1 MKQIISQKYQY
12 LAIRTESS
20 TFAIAQQKKGISNMN
35 RKRIIIGFIAIFL
48 LLCIP
53 MAMQGKKSYTPFLLN
68 DDDTPTEIRGY
79 VEDSLTHNRLANV
92 SITLLRNGKPLKFTR
107 TKEDGTFVLPI
118 TEKQANDRLQA
129 TFMGYKKTKMAISSD
144 KETIISMASTAFVL
158 KEVQVKGSRIT
169 GRDTISFDL
178 TRFANERDNSLK
190 DVLKKLPGVDIEKNG
205 RINYN
210 GKPINRFTVEG
221 LDLTGGKYNQLEENI
236 KAKDVKKAEVIEHDQ
251 PIKALQNKTFTD
263 NVAMNIALKDSARDK
278 FMPTIKPYVL
288 VGKPTTVG
296 GNLNIM
302 QIGKKKQMMYD
313 ATYDRSGKNLGND
326 FDLLASY
333 SGRLSAATLPSWLST
348 PSLDAPIDEERLRF
362 NTSQKY
368 SINHIKKNKQD
379 AESRIEANYVRQVI
393 RQQRENTSIYDLGGD
408 APISTTE
415 RNHKT
420 MISDAF
426 NLEYENKVNQA
437 SHYGNE
443 HLSLNAAQ
451 NDGLSNINDTL
462 TQRIRIPRINIAT
475 NIYRLFV
482 WKKSQL
488 SWKSVADYHHG
499 VADLYVND
507 DRNRIRTNLWH
518 TAHALAWQKNRFH
531 WTQEYRASLDINNL
545 YAKSQESNYGK
556 NPGNT
561 DEIGKNSESI
571 DRNSD
576 EIGQN
581 CLNITGK
588 FTPFWQ
594 YKTDDFRISFSP
606 DMVWE
611 RFTHPQKTLFA
622 VSPYLYLYKKLDFR
636 RELTAYMGYNT
647 STGSAAYYALNQY
660 RKSYRSWY
668 QSSDIIPI
676 TRSLYGKLSYDYKRP
691 IKEIFLSVSV
701 NGGRYWMNTATD
713 LRIVDSN
720 YYTSLY
726 KQDSKSDNIGGSLYI
741 SKGFYDL
748 HLKTRLTAE
757 YAYSKGEQYTN
768 HQAISYESNNYTLK
782 PSIDFS
788 PSWCQFSYEGEFSF
802 YNSKRQKISNSSLFD
817 WKQSLSAT
825 ATISHVD
832 LTFSLVHY
840 HNELQEGNKLNC
852 LLGDASAV
860 WRMKK
865 LRLSAELRNIF
876 NKKSYVET
884 TYSGV
889 STLTDSYYLRP
900 RELMLTAQYSF

>member
-1 MKQIISQKYQY
+1 M
-12 LAIRTESS
+12 
-20 TFAIAQQKKGISNMN
+20 
-35 RKRIIIGFIAIFL
+35 KRIIISFIAFFL
-48 LLCIP
+48 LFCIP
-53 MAMQGKKSYTPFLLN
+53 MAMQSKRNTPILL
-68 DDDTPTEIRGY
+68 DDNNTTSGIHGY

-118 TEKQANDRLQA
+118 TEKQANDKVQA
-129 TFMGYKKTKMAISSD
+129 TFMGYKKTKTSISSG

-221 LDLTGGKYNQLEENI
+221 LDLTGVKYNQLEENI

-278 FMPTIKPYVL
+278 LMPTLKPYML
-288 VGKPTTVG
+288 VGHPSHIG
-296 GNLNIM
+296 GSVNIM

-313 ATYDRSGKNLGND
+313 AEYDRTGKNLGYA
-326 FDLLASY
+326 LTQLASY
-333 SGRLSAATLPSWLST
+333 SNRLAPASLPSWISV

-368 SINHIKKNKQD
+368 SINHIKKNKDD
-379 AESRIEANYVRQVI
+379 AETRIEANYLHTVTRQE
-393 RQQRENTSIYDLGGD
+393 RENMSIYDLGGE
-408 APISTTE
+408 APTVTTE
-415 RNHKT
+415 HNHKT

-426 NLEYENKVNQA
+426 NLQWENKVNKA
-437 SHYGNE
+437 EHYGNE
-443 HLSLNAAQ
+443 SISLSAAQ
-451 NDGLSNINDTL
+451 SDGLSNINDTL
-462 TQRIRIPRINIAT
+462 TQRVRIPKLDLSAS
-475 NIYRLFV
+475 IYRLFV
-482 WKKSQL
+482 FKKSQL
-488 SWKSVADYHHG
+488 SWRSTADYHHG

-518 TAHALAWQKNRFH
+518 TAHALQWMRNRFH
-531 WTQEYRASLDINNL
+531 WTQEYRMSIDLNNI
-545 YAKSQESNYGK
+545 YAKYQERS
-556 NPGNT
+556 
-561 DEIGKNSESI
+561 DEIGKNNGFIE
-571 DRNSD
+571 NSHD

-581 CLNITGK
+581 SLNITGK
-588 FTPFWQ
+588 FTPYWQ
-594 YKTDDFRISFSP
+594 YKTETFRMSFSP
-606 DMVWE
+606 DFMWE
-611 RFTHPQKTLFA
+611 RFTYPQKTLLTI
-622 VSPYLYLYKKLDFR
+622 SPYLYLYKKLDFR
-636 RELTAYMGYNT
+636 RELTIYTGY
-647 STGSAAYYALNQY
+647 STGTGNATNYAMKQY
-660 RKSYRSWY
+660 RQSYRSWY
-668 QSSDIIPI
+668 TSSDIIPI

-691 IKEIFLSVSV
+691 IKEIFFSASV
-701 NGGRYWMNTATD
+701 NASKNWMNTASD
-713 LRIVDSN
+713 LRIEDGK

-726 KQDSKSDNIGGSLYI
+726 KQDSKSNNLGASLYI

-748 HLKTRLTAE
+748 HLKTRLE
-757 YAYSKGEQYTN
+757 GSYNYSKGEQYSSGK
-768 HQAISYESNNYTLK
+768 AISYTADNYTVK

-788 PSWCQFSYEGEFSF
+788 PSWCAFSYEGEFSF
-802 YNSKRQKISNSSLFD
+802 YNSKRQKMAKSSLFN
-817 WKQSLSAT
+817 WRQSVSAT

-832 LTFSLVHY
+832 LSFSLVHY
-840 HNELQEGNKLNC
+840 RNELQEGNHLNT

-865 LRLSAELRNIF
+865 LRLSAELRNLF
-876 NKKSYVET
+876 NKKNYMET
-884 TYSGV
+884 IYSGI
-889 STLTDSYYLRP
+889 STLTDSYHLRP
-900 RELMLTAQYSF
+900 RELMISAQYSF

>member
-1 MKQIISQKYQY
+1 MKK
-12 LAIRTESS
+12 
-20 TFAIAQQKKGISNMN
+20 
-35 RKRIIIGFIAIFL
+35 IIIGFITFFL
-48 LLCIP
+48 LFCIP
-53 MAMQGKKSYTPFLLN
+53 MAMQSKRNTPILL
-68 DDDTPTEIRGY
+68 DDDNTATGIHGY

-107 TKEDGTFVLPI
+107 TKEDGTFVFPT
-118 TEKQANDRLQA
+118 TEKQANDKLQA
-129 TFMGYKKTKMAISSD
+129 TFMGYKKTKTSISSG

-278 FMPTIKPYVL
+278 LMPTLKPYML
-288 VGKPTTVG
+288 VGHPSHVG
-296 GNLNIM
+296 GSINIM

-313 ATYDRSGKNLGND
+313 AEYDRTGKNLGYSLNQ
-326 FDLLASY
+326 LASY
-333 SGRLSAATLPSWLST
+333 SNRLAPASLPSWVSV

-368 SINHIKKNKQD
+368 SINHIKKNKDD
-379 AESRIEANYVRQVI
+379 AETRIEANYLRTVTRQE
-393 RQQRENTSIYDLGGD
+393 RENISIYDFGD
-408 APISTTE
+408 EAPTVTTE
-415 RNHKT
+415 HNQKT

-426 NLEYENKVNQA
+426 NLQWENKVNKA
-437 SHYGNE
+437 EHYGNE
-443 HLSLNAAQ
+443 SISLSAAQ

-462 TQRIRIPRINIAT
+462 TQRVRIPKLDLSAS
-475 NIYRLFV
+475 IYRLFV
-482 WKKSQL
+482 FKKSQL
-488 SWKSVADYHHG
+488 SWRSTADYHHG

-518 TAHALAWQKNRFH
+518 TAHALQWMRNRFH
-531 WTQEYRASLDINNL
+531 WTQEYRMSIDLNNI
-545 YAKSQESNYGK
+545 YAKYQERS
-556 NPGNT
+556 
-561 DEIGKNSESI
+561 DEIGKNNGSI
-571 DRNSD
+571 ENSHD

-581 CLNITGK
+581 SLNITGK
-588 FTPFWQ
+588 FTPYWQ
-594 YKTDDFRISFSP
+594 YKTETFRMSFSP
-606 DMVWE
+606 DFIWE
-611 RFTHPQKTLFA
+611 RFTYPQKTLLTI
-622 VSPYLYLYKKLDFR
+622 SPYLYLYKKLDFR
-636 RELTAYMGYNT
+636 RELTIFTGY
-647 STGSAAYYALNQY
+647 STGTGNATNYAIKQY

-668 QSSDIIPI
+668 TSSDIIPI

-691 IKEIFLSVSV
+691 IKEIFFSASV
-701 NGGRYWMNTATD
+701 NASKNWMNTASD
-713 LRIVDSN
+713 LRIEDGK
-720 YYTSLY
+720 YHTSLY

-748 HLKTRLTAE
+748 HLKTRLE
-757 YAYSKGEQYTN
+757 GSYNYSKGEQYSSGK
-768 HQAISYESNNYTLK
+768 AISYTADNYTVK

-788 PSWCQFSYEGEFSF
+788 PSWCAFSYEGEFSF
-802 YNSKRQKISNSSLFD
+802 YNSKRQKMANSSLFN
-817 WKQSLSAT
+817 WRQSISAT

-832 LTFSLVHY
+832 LSFSLVHY
-840 HNELQEGNKLNC
+840 RNELQEGSHLNT

-865 LRLSAELRNIF
+865 LRLSAELRNLF
-876 NKKSYVET
+876 NKKNYMET
-884 TYSGV
+884 IYSGI

-900 RELMLTAQYSF
+900 RELMISAQYSF

>member
-1 MKQIISQKYQY
+1 MKK
-12 LAIRTESS
+12 
-20 TFAIAQQKKGISNMN
+20 
-35 RKRIIIGFIAIFL
+35 IIIVFIALFL
-48 LLCIP
+48 LFCIP
-53 MAMQGKKSYTPFLLN
+53 MAMQGKRKTAILL
-68 DDDTPTEIRGY
+68 DDDNTATGIHGY

-107 TKEDGTFVLPI
+107 TKEDGTFVFPT
-118 TEKQANDRLQA
+118 TEKQANDKLQA
-129 TFMGYKKTKMAISSD
+129 TFMGYKKTKTSISSG
-144 KETIISMASTAFVL
+144 KETVISMASTAFVL

-278 FMPTIKPYVL
+278 LMPTLKPYLL
-288 VGKPTTVG
+288 VGHPSHVG
-296 GNLNIM
+296 GSINIM

-313 ATYDRSGKNLGND
+313 AEYDRTGKNLGYALNQ
-326 FDLLASY
+326 LASY
-333 SGRLSAATLPSWLST
+333 SNRLAPASLPSWISV

-368 SINHIKKNKQD
+368 SINHIKKNKDD
-379 AESRIEANYVRQVI
+379 AETRIEANYLRTVTRQE
-393 RQQRENTSIYDLGGD
+393 RENMSIYDLGGE
-408 APISTTE
+408 APTVTTE
-415 RNHKT
+415 HNHKT

-426 NLEYENKVNQA
+426 NLQWENKVNKA
-437 SHYGNE
+437 EHYGNE
-443 HLSLNAAQ
+443 SISLSAAQ
-451 NDGLSNINDTL
+451 SDGLSNINDTL
-462 TQRIRIPRINIAT
+462 TQRVRIPKLDLSAS
-475 NIYRLFV
+475 IYRLFV
-482 WKKSQL
+482 FKKSQL
-488 SWKSVADYHHG
+488 SWRSTADYHHG

-518 TAHALAWQKNRFH
+518 TAHALQWMKNRFH
-531 WTQEYRASLDINNL
+531 WTQEYRMSIDLNNI
-545 YAKSQESNYGK
+545 YAKYQKRS
-556 NPGNT
+556 
-561 DEIGKNSESI
+561 DEIGKNGGFIGKSH
-571 DRNSD
+571 D

-581 CLNITGK
+581 SLNITGK
-588 FTPFWQ
+588 FTPYWQ
-594 YKTDDFRISFSP
+594 YKTETFRMSFSP
-606 DMVWE
+606 DFIWE
-611 RFTHPQKTLFA
+611 RFTYPQKTLLT

-636 RELTAYMGYNT
+636 RELTIYTRY
-647 STGSAAYYALNQY
+647 STGTGNATNYAIKQY

-668 QSSDIIPI
+668 TSSDIIPI

-691 IKEIFLSVSV
+691 IKEIFFSASV
-701 NGGRYWMNTATD
+701 NASKNWMNTASD
-713 LRIVDSN
+713 LRIVDGK

-726 KQDSKSDNIGGSLYI
+726 KQDSKSNNLGASLYI

-748 HLKTRLTAE
+748 HLKTRLE
-757 YAYSKGEQYTN
+757 GSYNYSKGEQYSSGN
-768 HQAISYESNNYTLK
+768 AISYTADNYTVK

-788 PSWCQFSYEGEFSF
+788 PSWCAFSYEGEFSF
-802 YNSKRQKISNSSLFD
+802 YNSKRQKMAKSSLFN
-817 WKQSLSAT
+817 WRQSVSAT

-832 LTFSLVHY
+832 LSFSLVHY
-840 HNELQEGNKLNC
+840 RNELQEGCHLNT

-865 LRLSAELRNIF
+865 LRLSAELRNLF
-876 NKKSYVET
+876 NKKNYMET
-884 TYSGV
+884 IYSGI
-889 STLTDSYYLRP
+889 STLTDSYHLRP
-900 RELMLTAQYSF
+900 RELMISAQYSF

>member
-1 MKQIISQKYQY
+1 MKK
-12 LAIRTESS
+12 
-20 TFAIAQQKKGISNMN
+20 
-35 RKRIIIGFIAIFL
+35 IIIGFITFFL
-48 LLCIP
+48 LFCIP
-53 MAMQGKKSYTPFLLN
+53 MAMQSKRNTPILL
-68 DDDTPTEIRGY
+68 DDDNTATVIHGY

-107 TKEDGTFVLPI
+107 TKEDGTFVFPT
-118 TEKQANDRLQA
+118 TEKQANDKLQA
-129 TFMGYKKTKMAISSD
+129 TFMGYKKTKTSISSG
-144 KETIISMASTAFVL
+144 KETVISMASTAFVL

-278 FMPTIKPYVL
+278 LMPTLKPYLL
-288 VGKPTTVG
+288 VGHPSHVG
-296 GNLNIM
+296 GSINIM

-313 ATYDRSGKNLGND
+313 AEYDRTGKNLGYALNQ
-326 FDLLASY
+326 LASY
-333 SGRLSAATLPSWLST
+333 SNRLAPASLPSWVSV

-368 SINHIKKNKQD
+368 SINHIKKNKDD
-379 AESRIEANYVRQVI
+379 AETRIEANYLRTVTRQE
-393 RQQRENTSIYDLGGD
+393 RENQSIYDLGGD
-408 APISTTE
+408 APTVTTE
-415 RNHKT
+415 HNYKT

-426 NLEYENKVNQA
+426 NLQWENKVNKA
-437 SHYGNE
+437 EHYGNE
-443 HLSLNAAQ
+443 SISLSAAQ

-462 TQRIRIPRINIAT
+462 TQRVRIPKLDLSAS
-475 NIYRLFV
+475 IYRLFV
-482 WKKSQL
+482 FKKSQL
-488 SWKSVADYHHG
+488 SWRSTADYHHG

-518 TAHALAWQKNRFH
+518 TAHALQWMKNRFH
-531 WTQEYRASLDINNL
+531 WTQEYRMSIDLNNI
-545 YAKSQESNYGK
+545 YTKYQERS
-556 NPGNT
+556 
-561 DEIGKNSESI
+561 DEIGKNGGFI
-571 DRNSD
+571 GNSHD

-581 CLNITGK
+581 SLNITGK
-588 FTPFWQ
+588 FTPYWQ
-594 YKTDDFRISFSP
+594 YKTETFRMSFSP
-606 DMVWE
+606 DFIWE
-611 RFTHPQKTLFA
+611 RFTYPQKTLLT

-636 RELTAYMGYNT
+636 RELTIFTGY
-647 STGSAAYYALNQY
+647 STGTGNATNYAIKQY

-668 QSSDIIPI
+668 TSSDIIPI

-691 IKEIFLSVSV
+691 IKEIFFSASV
-701 NGGRYWMNTATD
+701 NASKNWMNTASD
-713 LRIVDSN
+713 LRIVDGK

-726 KQDSKSDNIGGSLYI
+726 KQDSKSENIGGSLYI

-748 HLKTRLTAE
+748 HLKTRLE
-757 YAYSKGEQYTN
+757 GSYNYSKGEQYSSGK
-768 HQAISYESNNYTLK
+768 AISYTADNYTVK

-788 PSWCQFSYEGEFSF
+788 PSWCAFSYEGEFSF
-802 YNSKRQKISNSSLFD
+802 YNSIRQKMAKSSLFN
-817 WKQSLSAT
+817 WRQSVSAT

-832 LTFSLVHY
+832 LSFSLVHY
-840 HNELQEGNKLNC
+840 RNELQEGNHLNT

-865 LRLSAELRNIF
+865 LRLSAELRNLF
-876 NKKSYVET
+876 NKKNYMET
-884 TYSGV
+884 IYSGI
-889 STLTDSYYLRP
+889 STLTDSYHLRP
-900 RELMLTAQYSF
+900 RELMISAQYSF

>member
-1 MKQIISQKYQY
+1 MKKIIISF
-12 LAIRTESS
+12 I
-20 TFAIAQQKKGISNMN
+20 TF
-35 RKRIIIGFIAIFL
+35 FL
-48 LLCIP
+48 LFCIP
-53 MAMQGKKSYTPFLLN
+53 MAMQSKRNTPILL
-68 DDDTPTEIRGY
+68 DDDNTATGIHGY

-118 TEKQANDRLQA
+118 TEKQANDKLQA
-129 TFMGYKKTKMAISSD
+129 TFMGYKKTKTSISSG

-278 FMPTIKPYVL
+278 LMSTLKPYML
-288 VGKPTTVG
+288 VGHPSRVCG
-296 GNLNIM
+296 SINIM

-313 ATYDRSGKNLGND
+313 AEYDRTGKNLGYALNQ
-326 FDLLASY
+326 LASY
-333 SGRLSAATLPSWLST
+333 SNRLAPASLPSWISV

-368 SINHIKKNKQD
+368 SINHIKKNKDD
-379 AESRIEANYVRQVI
+379 AETRIEANYLRTVTRQE
-393 RQQRENTSIYDLGGD
+393 RENMSIYDLGGE
-408 APISTTE
+408 APTVTTE
-415 RNHKT
+415 HNHKT

-426 NLEYENKVNQA
+426 NLQWENKVNKA
-437 SHYGNE
+437 EHYGNE
-443 HLSLNAAQ
+443 SIGLSAAQ

-462 TQRIRIPRINIAT
+462 TQRVRIPKLDLSAS
-475 NIYRLFV
+475 IYRLFV
-482 WKKSQL
+482 FKKSQL
-488 SWKSVADYHHG
+488 SWRSTADYHHG

-507 DRNRIRTNLWH
+507 ERNRIRTNLWH
-518 TAHALAWQKNRFH
+518 TAHALQWMRNRFH
-531 WTQEYRASLDINNL
+531 WTQEYRMSIDLNNI
-545 YAKSQESNYGK
+545 YAKYQKRS
-556 NPGNT
+556 
-561 DEIGKNSESI
+561 DEIGKNNGFIE
-571 DRNSD
+571 NSHD

-581 CLNITGK
+581 SLNITGK
-588 FTPFWQ
+588 FTPYWQ
-594 YKTDDFRISFSP
+594 YKTETFRMSFSP
-606 DMVWE
+606 DFMWE
-611 RFTHPQKTLFA
+611 RFTYPQKTLLTI
-622 VSPYLYLYKKLDFR
+622 SPYLYLYKKLDFR
-636 RELTAYMGYNT
+636 RELTIYTGY
-647 STGSAAYYALNQY
+647 STGTGNATNYAMKQY
-660 RKSYRSWY
+660 RQSYRSWY
-668 QSSDIIPI
+668 TSSDIIPI

-691 IKEIFLSVSV
+691 IKEIFFSASV
-701 NGGRYWMNTATD
+701 NASKNWMNTASD
-713 LRIVDSN
+713 LRIEDGK

-748 HLKTRLTAE
+748 HLKTRLE
-757 YAYSKGEQYTN
+757 GSYNYSKGEQYSSGK
-768 HQAISYESNNYTLK
+768 AISYTADNYTVK

-788 PSWCQFSYEGEFSF
+788 PSWCAFSYEGEFSF
-802 YNSKRQKISNSSLFD
+802 YNSKRQKMAKSSLFN
-817 WKQSLSAT
+817 WRQSVSAT

-832 LTFSLVHY
+832 LSFSLVHY
-840 HNELQEGNKLNC
+840 RNELQEGCHLNT

-865 LRLSAELRNIF
+865 LRLSAELRNLF
-876 NKKSYVET
+876 NKKNYMET
-884 TYSGV
+884 IYSGI
-889 STLTDSYYLRP
+889 STLTDSYQLRP
-900 RELMLTAQYSF
+900 RELMISAQYSF

>member
-1 MKQIISQKYQY
+1 MKKIFIGY
-12 LAIRTESS
+12 I
-20 TFAIAQQKKGISNMN
+20 TF
-35 RKRIIIGFIAIFL
+35 FL

-53 MAMQGKKSYTPFLLN
+53 MAMQGKRNTPILL
-68 DDDTPTEIRGY
+68 DDDNTATGIHGY

-107 TKEDGTFVLPI
+107 TKEDGTFVFPT
-118 TEKQANDRLQA
+118 TEKQANDKLQA
-129 TFMGYKKTKMAISSD
+129 TFMGYKKTKTSISSG
-144 KETIISMASTAFVL
+144 KETVISMASTAFML

-236 KAKDVKKAEVIEHDQ
+236 KAKDVKKAEIIEHDQ

-278 FMPTIKPYVL
+278 LMPTLKPYML
-288 VGKPTTVG
+288 VGHPSHVG
-296 GNLNIM
+296 GSINIM

-313 ATYDRSGKNLGND
+313 AEYDRTGKNLGYALNQ
-326 FDLLASY
+326 LASY
-333 SGRLSAATLPSWLST
+333 SNRLAPASLPLWLSV

-368 SINHIKKNKQD
+368 SINHIKKNKDD
-379 AESRIEANYVRQVI
+379 AETRIEANYLRTVTRQE
-393 RQQRENTSIYDLGGD
+393 RENMSIYDLGGE
-408 APISTTE
+408 APTITTE
-415 RNHKT
+415 HNHKT

-426 NLEYENKVNQA
+426 NLQWENKVNKA
-437 SHYGNE
+437 EHYGNE
-443 HLSLNAAQ
+443 SISLSAAQ

-462 TQRIRIPRINIAT
+462 TQRVRIPKLDLAAS
-475 NIYRLFV
+475 IYRLFV
-482 WKKSQL
+482 FKKSQL
-488 SWKSVADYHHG
+488 SWRSTADYHHG

-507 DRNRIRTNLWH
+507 ERNRIRTNLWH
-518 TAHALAWQKNRFH
+518 TAHALQWMKNRFH
-531 WTQEYRASLDINNL
+531 WTQEYRMSIDLNNI
-545 YAKSQESNYGK
+545 YAKYQERS
-556 NPGNT
+556 
-561 DEIGKNSESI
+561 DEIGKNNGFIE
-571 DRNSD
+571 NSHD

-581 CLNITGK
+581 SLNITGK
-588 FTPFWQ
+588 FTPYWQ
-594 YKTDDFRISFSP
+594 YKTETFRMSFSP
-606 DMVWE
+606 DFIWE
-611 RFTHPQKTLFA
+611 RFTYPQKTLLT

-636 RELTAYMGYNT
+636 RELTIYTGY
-647 STGSAAYYALNQY
+647 STGTGNATNYAIKQY

-668 QSSDIIPI
+668 TSSDIIPI

-691 IKEIFLSVSV
+691 IKEIFFSASV
-701 NGGRYWMNTATD
+701 NASKNWMNMASD
-713 LRIVDSN
+713 LRIEDGK

-726 KQDSKSDNIGGSLYI
+726 KQDSEGDNIGGSLYI

-748 HLKTRLTAE
+748 HLKTRLE
-757 YAYSKGEQYTN
+757 GSYNYSKGEQYSSGN
-768 HQAISYESNNYTLK
+768 AISYTADNYTVK

-788 PSWCQFSYEGEFSF
+788 PSWCAFSYEGEFSF
-802 YNSKRQKISNSSLFD
+802 YNSKRQKIAKSSLFN
-817 WKQSLSAT
+817 WRQSVSAT
-825 ATISHVD
+825 ATINHVD
-832 LTFSLVHY
+832 LSFSLVHY
-840 HNELQEGNKLNC
+840 RNELQEGKHLNT

-865 LRLSAELRNIF
+865 LRLSAELRNLF
-876 NKKSYVET
+876 NKKNYMET
-884 TYSGV
+884 IYSGI
-889 STLTDSYYLRP
+889 STLTDSYHLRP
-900 RELMLTAQYSF
+900 RELMISAQYSF

>member
-1 MKQIISQKYQY
+1 MKKI
-12 LAIRTESS
+12 
-20 TFAIAQQKKGISNMN
+20 F
-35 RKRIIIGFIAIFL
+35 IGFITFFL

-53 MAMQGKKSYTPFLLN
+53 MAMQSKRNTPILL
-68 DDDTPTEIRGY
+68 DDDNTATGIHGY

-107 TKEDGTFVLPI
+107 TKEDGTFVLPV
-118 TEKQANDRLQA
+118 TEKQANDKLQA
-129 TFMGYKKTKMAISSD
+129 TFMGYKKTKTSISSG
-144 KETIISMASTAFVL
+144 KETVISMASTAFVL

-278 FMPTIKPYVL
+278 LMPTLKPYLL
-288 VGKPTTVG
+288 VGHPSHVG
-296 GNLNIM
+296 GSINIM

-313 ATYDRSGKNLGND
+313 AEYDRTGKNLGYSLNQ
-326 FDLLASY
+326 LASY
-333 SGRLSAATLPSWLST
+333 SNRLAPASLPSWVSV

-368 SINHIKKNKQD
+368 SINHIKKNKDD
-379 AESRIEANYVRQVI
+379 AETRIEANYLRTVTRQE
-393 RQQRENTSIYDLGGD
+393 RENQSIYNLGGE
-408 APISTTE
+408 APTITTE
-415 RNHKT
+415 HNHKT

-426 NLEYENKVNQA
+426 NLQWENKVNKA
-437 SHYGNE
+437 EHYGNE
-443 HLSLNAAQ
+443 SISLSAVQ
-451 NDGLSNINDTL
+451 SDGLSNINDTL
-462 TQRIRIPRINIAT
+462 TQRVRIPKLDLAAS
-475 NIYRLFV
+475 IYRLFV
-482 WKKSQL
+482 FKKSQL
-488 SWKSVADYHHG
+488 SWRSTADYHHG

-518 TAHALAWQKNRFH
+518 TAHALQWMKNRFH
-531 WTQEYRASLDINNL
+531 WTQEYRMSIDLNNI
-545 YAKSQESNYGK
+545 YAKYQERS
-556 NPGNT
+556 
-561 DEIGKNSESI
+561 DEIGKNGGFI
-571 DRNSD
+571 GNSHD

-581 CLNITGK
+581 SLNITGK
-588 FTPFWQ
+588 FTPYWQ
-594 YKTDDFRISFSP
+594 YKTETFRMSFSP
-606 DMVWE
+606 DFIWE
-611 RFTHPQKTLFA
+611 RFTYPQKTLLT

-636 RELTAYMGYNT
+636 RELTIYTGYNT
-647 STGSAAYYALNQY
+647 GTGNATNYAIKQY

-668 QSSDIIPI
+668 TSSDIIPI

-691 IKEIFLSVSV
+691 IKEIFFSASI
-701 NGGRYWMNTATD
+701 NASKNWMNTASD
-713 LRIVDSN
+713 LRIVDGK

-726 KQDSKSDNIGGSLYI
+726 KQDSEGNNIGGSLYI

-748 HLKTRLTAE
+748 HLKTRLE
-757 YAYSKGEQYTN
+757 GSYNYSKGEQYSSGK
-768 HQAISYESNNYTLK
+768 AISYTADNYTVK

-788 PSWCQFSYEGEFSF
+788 PSWCAFSYEGEFSF
-802 YNSKRQKISNSSLFD
+802 YNSKRPKMAKSSLFN
-817 WKQSLSAT
+817 WRQSVSAT

-832 LTFSLVHY
+832 LSFSLVHY
-840 HNELQEGNKLNC
+840 HNELQEGNHLNT

-865 LRLSAELRNIF
+865 LRLSAELRNLF
-876 NKKSYVET
+876 NKKNYMET
-884 TYSGV
+884 IYSGI
-889 STLTDSYYLRP
+889 STLTDSYHLRP
-900 RELMLTAQYSF
+900 RELMISAQYSF

>member
-1 MKQIISQKYQY
+1 MKK
-12 LAIRTESS
+12 
-20 TFAIAQQKKGISNMN
+20 
-35 RKRIIIGFIAIFL
+35 IIIGFITFFL
-48 LLCIP
+48 LFCIP
-53 MAMQGKKSYTPFLLN
+53 MAMQSKRNTPILL
-68 DDDTPTEIRGY
+68 DDDNTATVIHGY

-107 TKEDGTFVLPI
+107 TKEDGTFVFPT
-118 TEKQANDRLQA
+118 TEKQANDKLQA
-129 TFMGYKKTKMAISSD
+129 TFMGYKKTKTSISSG
-144 KETIISMASTAFVL
+144 KETVISMASTAFVL

-278 FMPTIKPYVL
+278 LMPTLKPYLL
-288 VGKPTTVG
+288 VGHPSHVG
-296 GNLNIM
+296 GSINIM

-313 ATYDRSGKNLGND
+313 AEYDRTGKNLGYALNQ
-326 FDLLASY
+326 LASY
-333 SGRLSAATLPSWLST
+333 SNRLAPASLPSWVSV

-368 SINHIKKNKQD
+368 SINHIKKNKDD
-379 AESRIEANYVRQVI
+379 AETRIEANYLRTVTRQE
-393 RQQRENTSIYDLGGD
+393 RENQSIYDLGGD
-408 APISTTE
+408 APTVTTE
-415 RNHKT
+415 HNYKT

-426 NLEYENKVNQA
+426 NLQWENKVNKA
-437 SHYGNE
+437 EHYGNE
-443 HLSLNAAQ
+443 SISLSAAQ

-462 TQRIRIPRINIAT
+462 TQRVRIPKLDLSAS
-475 NIYRLFV
+475 IYRLFV
-482 WKKSQL
+482 FKKSQL
-488 SWKSVADYHHG
+488 SWRSTADYHHG

-518 TAHALAWQKNRFH
+518 TAHALQWMKNRFH
-531 WTQEYRASLDINNL
+531 WTQEYRMSIDLNNI
-545 YAKSQESNYGK
+545 YTKYQERS
-556 NPGNT
+556 
-561 DEIGKNSESI
+561 DEIGKNGGFI
-571 DRNSD
+571 GNSHD

-581 CLNITGK
+581 SLNITGK
-588 FTPFWQ
+588 FTPYWQ
-594 YKTDDFRISFSP
+594 YKTETFRMSFSP
-606 DMVWE
+606 DFIWE
-611 RFTHPQKTLFA
+611 RFTYPQKTLLT

-636 RELTAYMGYNT
+636 RELTIYTGY
-647 STGSAAYYALNQY
+647 STGTGNATNYAIKQY

-668 QSSDIIPI
+668 TSSDIIPI

-691 IKEIFLSVSV
+691 IKEIFFSASV
-701 NGGRYWMNTATD
+701 NASKNWMNTASD
-713 LRIVDSN
+713 LRIEDGK

-726 KQDSKSDNIGGSLYI
+726 KQDSKSNNLGASLYI

-748 HLKTRLTAE
+748 HLKTRLE
-757 YAYSKGEQYTN
+757 GSYNYSKGEQYSSGK
-768 HQAISYESNNYTLK
+768 AISYTADNYTVK

-788 PSWCQFSYEGEFSF
+788 PSWCAFSYEGEFSF
-802 YNSKRQKISNSSLFD
+802 YNSKRQKMAKSSLFN
-817 WKQSLSAT
+817 WRQSVSAT

-832 LTFSLVHY
+832 LSFSLVHY
-840 HNELQEGNKLNC
+840 RNELQEGNHLNT

-865 LRLSAELRNIF
+865 LRLSAELRNLF
-876 NKKSYVET
+876 NKKNYMET
-884 TYSGV
+884 IYSGI

-900 RELMLTAQYSF
+900 RELMISAQYSF

>member
-1 MKQIISQKYQY
+1 M
-12 LAIRTESS
+12 
-20 TFAIAQQKKGISNMN
+20 
-35 RKRIIIGFIAIFL
+35 KRIIISFIAFFL
-48 LLCIP
+48 LFCIP
-53 MAMQGKKSYTPFLLN
+53 MAMQSKRNSPILL
-68 DDDTPTEIRGY
+68 DDDNTATGIHGY

-107 TKEDGTFVLPI
+107 SKEDGTFVLPI
-118 TEKQANDRLQA
+118 TEKQANDKLQA
-129 TFMGYKKTKMAISSD
+129 TFMGYKKTKTSISSG

-278 FMPTIKPYVL
+278 LMPTLKPYML
-288 VGKPTTVG
+288 VGHPSHVG
-296 GNLNIM
+296 GSINIM

-313 ATYDRSGKNLGND
+313 AEYDRTGKNLGYSLNQ
-326 FDLLASY
+326 LASY
-333 SGRLSAATLPSWLST
+333 SNRLAPASLPSWISV

-368 SINHIKKNKQD
+368 SINHIKKNKDD
-379 AESRIEANYVRQVI
+379 AETRIEANYLRTVTRQE
-393 RQQRENTSIYDLGGD
+393 RENMSIYDLGGE
-408 APISTTE
+408 APTVTTE
-415 RNHKT
+415 HNQKT
-420 MISDAF
+420 IISDAF
-426 NLEYENKVNQA
+426 NLQWENKVNKA
-437 SHYGNE
+437 EHYGNE
-443 HLSLNAAQ
+443 SISLSTAQ
-451 NDGLSNINDTL
+451 SDGLSNINDTL
-462 TQRIRIPRINIAT
+462 TQRVRIPKLDLSAS
-475 NIYRLFV
+475 IYRLFV
-482 WKKSQL
+482 FKKSQL
-488 SWKSVADYHHG
+488 SWRSTADYHHG

-507 DRNRIRTNLWH
+507 ERNRIRTNLWH
-518 TAHALAWQKNRFH
+518 TAHALQWMKNRFH
-531 WTQEYRASLDINNL
+531 WTQEYRMSIDLNNI
-545 YAKSQESNYGK
+545 YAKYQERS
-556 NPGNT
+556 
-561 DEIGKNSESI
+561 DEIDKNNGFIE
-571 DRNSD
+571 NSHD

-581 CLNITGK
+581 SLNITGK
-588 FTPFWQ
+588 FTPYWQ
-594 YKTDDFRISFSP
+594 YKTETFRMSFSP
-606 DMVWE
+606 DFMWE
-611 RFTHPQKTLFA
+611 RFTYPQKTLLTI
-622 VSPYLYLYKKLDFR
+622 SPYLYLYKKLDFR
-636 RELTAYMGYNT
+636 RELTIYTGY
-647 STGSAAYYALNQY
+647 STGTGNATNYAMKQY

-668 QSSDIIPI
+668 TSSDIIPI

-691 IKEIFLSVSV
+691 IKEIFFSASV
-701 NGGRYWMNTATD
+701 NASKNWMNTASD
-713 LRIVDSN
+713 LRIEDGK

-726 KQDSKSDNIGGSLYI
+726 KQDSKSNNIGGSLYI

-748 HLKTRLTAE
+748 HLKTRLE
-757 YAYSKGEQYTN
+757 GSYNYSKGEQYSSGK
-768 HQAISYESNNYTLK
+768 AISYTADNYTVK

-788 PSWCQFSYEGEFSF
+788 PSWCAFSYEGEFSF
-802 YNSKRQKISNSSLFD
+802 YNSKRQKMAKSSLFN
-817 WKQSLSAT
+817 WRQSVSAT

-832 LTFSLVHY
+832 LSFSLVHY
-840 HNELQEGNKLNC
+840 RNKLQEGCYLNT

-865 LRLSAELRNIF
+865 LRLSAEFRNLF
-876 NKKSYVET
+876 NKKNYMET
-884 TYSGV
+884 IYSGI

-900 RELMLTAQYSF
+900 RELMISAQYSL

>member
-1 MKQIISQKYQY
+1 M
-12 LAIRTESS
+12 
-20 TFAIAQQKKGISNMN
+20 
-35 RKRIIIGFIAIFL
+35 KRIIISFIAFFL
-48 LLCIP
+48 LFCIP
-53 MAMQGKKSYTPFLLN
+53 MAMQSKRNTPILL
-68 DDDTPTEIRGY
+68 DDDNTATGIHGY

-118 TEKQANDRLQA
+118 TEKQANDKLQA
-129 TFMGYKKTKMAISSD
+129 TFMGYKKTKTSISSG

-278 FMPTIKPYVL
+278 LMPTLKPYML
-288 VGKPTTVG
+288 VGHPSHVG
-296 GNLNIM
+296 GSVNIM

-313 ATYDRSGKNLGND
+313 AEYDRTGKNLGYA
-326 FDLLASY
+326 LTQLASY
-333 SGRLSAATLPSWLST
+333 SNRLAPASLPSWISV

-368 SINHIKKNKQD
+368 SINHIKKNKDD
-379 AESRIEANYVRQVI
+379 AETRIEANYLRTVTRQE
-393 RQQRENTSIYDLGGD
+393 RENMSIYDLGGE
-408 APISTTE
+408 APTVTTE
-415 RNHKT
+415 HNHKT

-426 NLEYENKVNQA
+426 NLQWENKVNKTE
-437 SHYGNE
+437 HYGNE
-443 HLSLNAAQ
+443 SISLSAAQ
-451 NDGLSNINDTL
+451 SDGLSNINDTL
-462 TQRIRIPRINIAT
+462 TQRVRIPKLDLSAS
-475 NIYRLFV
+475 IYRLLVF
-482 WKKSQL
+482 KKSQL
-488 SWKSVADYHHG
+488 SWRSTADYHHG

-507 DRNRIRTNLWH
+507 ERNRIRTNLWH
-518 TAHALAWQKNRFH
+518 TAHALQWMKNRFH
-531 WTQEYRASLDINNL
+531 WTQEYRMSIDLNNI
-545 YAKSQESNYGK
+545 YAKYQKRS
-556 NPGNT
+556 
-561 DEIGKNSESI
+561 DEIGKNNGFTE
-571 DRNSD
+571 NSHD
-576 EIGQN
+576 EIGKN

-588 FTPFWQ
+588 FTPYWQ
-594 YKTDDFRISFSP
+594 YKTETFRMSFSP
-606 DMVWE
+606 DFIWE
-611 RFTHPQKTLFA
+611 RFTYPQKTLLTI
-622 VSPYLYLYKKLDFR
+622 SPYLYLYKKLDFR
-636 RELTAYMGYNT
+636 RELTIYTGY
-647 STGSAAYYALNQY
+647 STGTGNATNYAIKQY

-668 QSSDIIPI
+668 TSSDIIPI

-691 IKEIFLSVSV
+691 IKEIFFSASV
-701 NGGRYWMNTATD
+701 NASKNWMNTASD
-713 LRIVDSN
+713 LRIVDGK

-726 KQDSKSDNIGGSLYI
+726 KQDSKSNNLGASLYI

-748 HLKTRLTAE
+748 HLKTRLE
-757 YAYSKGEQYTN
+757 GSYNYSKGEQYSSGK
-768 HQAISYESNNYTLK
+768 AISYTADNYTVK

-788 PSWCQFSYEGEFSF
+788 PSWCAFSYEGEFSF
-802 YNSKRQKISNSSLFD
+802 YNSKRQKMANSSLFN
-817 WKQSLSAT
+817 WRQSVSAT

-832 LTFSLVHY
+832 LSFSLVHY
-840 HNELQEGNKLNC
+840 HNKLQEGSHLNN

-865 LRLSAELRNIF
+865 LRLSAELRNLF
-876 NKKSYVET
+876 NKKNYMET
-884 TYSGV
+884 IYSGI
-889 STLTDSYYLRP
+889 STLTDSYHLRP
-900 RELMLTAQYSF
+900 RELMISAQYSF

>member
-1 MKQIISQKYQY
+1 MKK
-12 LAIRTESS
+12 
-20 TFAIAQQKKGISNMN
+20 
-35 RKRIIIGFIAIFL
+35 IIIGFITFFL
-48 LLCIP
+48 LFCIP
-53 MAMQGKKSYTPFLLN
+53 MAMQSKRNTPILL
-68 DDDTPTEIRGY
+68 DDDNTATGIHGY

-107 TKEDGTFVLPI
+107 TKEDGTFVFPT
-118 TEKQANDRLQA
+118 TEKQANDKLQA
-129 TFMGYKKTKMAISSD
+129 TFMGYKKTKTSISSG

-278 FMPTIKPYVL
+278 LMPTLKPYML
-288 VGKPTTVG
+288 VGHPSHVG
-296 GNLNIM
+296 GSINIM

-313 ATYDRSGKNLGND
+313 AEYDRTGKNLGYALNQ
-326 FDLLASY
+326 LASY
-333 SGRLSAATLPSWLST
+333 SNRLAPASLPSWISV

-368 SINHIKKNKQD
+368 SINHIKKNKDD
-379 AESRIEANYVRQVI
+379 AETRIEANYLRTVTRQE
-393 RQQRENTSIYDLGGD
+393 RENISIYDFGD
-408 APISTTE
+408 EAPTVTTE
-415 RNHKT
+415 HNQKT

-426 NLEYENKVNQA
+426 NLQWENKVNKA
-437 SHYGNE
+437 EHYGNE
-443 HLSLNAAQ
+443 SISLSAAQ

-462 TQRIRIPRINIAT
+462 TQRVRIPKLDLSAS
-475 NIYRLFV
+475 IYRLFV
-482 WKKSQL
+482 FKKSQL
-488 SWKSVADYHHG
+488 SWRSTADYHHG

-518 TAHALAWQKNRFH
+518 TAHALQWMRNRFH
-531 WTQEYRASLDINNL
+531 WTQEYRMSIDLNNI
-545 YAKSQESNYGK
+545 YAKYQERS
-556 NPGNT
+556 
-561 DEIGKNSESI
+561 DEIGKNNGSI
-571 DRNSD
+571 ENSHD

-581 CLNITGK
+581 SLNITGK
-588 FTPFWQ
+588 FTPYWQ
-594 YKTDDFRISFSP
+594 YKTETFRMSFSP
-606 DMVWE
+606 DFIWE
-611 RFTHPQKTLFA
+611 RFTYPQKTLLTI
-622 VSPYLYLYKKLDFR
+622 SPYLYLYKKLDFR
-636 RELTAYMGYNT
+636 RELTIFTGY
-647 STGSAAYYALNQY
+647 STGTGNATNYAIKQY

-668 QSSDIIPI
+668 TSSDIIPI

-691 IKEIFLSVSV
+691 IKEIFFSASV
-701 NGGRYWMNTATD
+701 NASKNWMNTASD
-713 LRIVDSN
+713 LRIEDGK

-748 HLKTRLTAE
+748 HLKTRLE
-757 YAYSKGEQYTN
+757 GSYNYSKGEQYSSGK
-768 HQAISYESNNYTLK
+768 AISYTADNYTVK

-788 PSWCQFSYEGEFSF
+788 PSWCAFSYEGEFSF
-802 YNSKRQKISNSSLFD
+802 YNSKRQKMAKSSLFN
-817 WKQSLSAT
+817 WRQSVSAT

-832 LTFSLVHY
+832 LSFSLVHY
-840 HNELQEGNKLNC
+840 RNELQESSHLNT

-865 LRLSAELRNIF
+865 LRLSAELRNLF
-876 NKKSYVET
+876 NKKNYMET
-884 TYSGV
+884 IYSGI
-889 STLTDSYYLRP
+889 STLTDSYHLRP
-900 RELMLTAQYSF
+900 RELMISAQYSF